1 MHKINKNIL
10 YKNYWFDRIS
20 YKNDL
25 LTKKENKTANNLR
38 KIKQEIKQEI

>member
-10 YKNYWFDRIS
+10 YKNYWFHRIS

-25 LTKKENKTANNLR
+25 LTKKGE
-38 KIKQEIKQEI
+38 